1 MFDKSTVGLYRK
13 IDAPASLQARV
24 DALTR
29 TDAPTEISVA
39 ALRPL
44 PHRRLAAAFGSLAA
58 CAAAVLVFSAGL
70 TPYTARLTYG
80 AFDPTAGAIP
90 VTASSNARGV
100 PMAAAFGGENL
111 SLTLDL
117 DVTGKTVVSVSA
129 GCLFSTDAP
138 DAANAE
144 NSGSASLILTHSAP
158 FCWQLESLSP
168 ADTPYLTVSGGGSV
182 KRYELAKGSDS
193 GVWYL
198 SYVAP

>member
-44 PHRRLAAAFGSLAA
+44 PHRRLAAAFGSLVA

-90 VTASSNARGV
+90 VTASANTRGV
-100 PMAAAFGGENL
+100 PMAAAFGGEKLRAGLGIQQGHIGGEVAFHTGNAGHKAL
-111 SLTLDL
+111 CLITV
-117 DVTGKTVVSVSA
+117 DVK
-129 GCLFSTDAP
+129 
-138 DAANAE
+138 
-144 NSGSASLILTHSAP
+144 I
-158 FCWQLESLSP
+158 
-168 ADTPYLTVSGGGSV
+168 
-182 KRYELAKGSDS
+182 
-193 GVWYL
+193 
-198 SYVAP
+198 